1 MHVVKASVSQ
11 SGLLLV
17 LPNMTPRLL
26 IECWNR
32 DLIEMLVVKVSA
44 SNVQFQVDPH
54 ILHMQFGQVVAV
66 VGRQSKIDCN
76 HLLVSRPLPQLTD
89 LPGCEPSGSNCP
101 FLAGKEE
108 LLDFHSDS
116 QASGMLV
123 CVHVSCYPST
133 HCCMWPAGGMHA
145 ASPP

>member
-11 SGLLLV
+11 LGLLLV

-54 ILHMQFGQVVAV
+54 ILHMQFGQVVVA

-76 HLLVSRPLPQLTD
+76 HLLVSPPPPQLTD

-101 FLAGKEE
+101 FLVGKEE
-108 LLDFHSDS
+108 LLDFHSDF
-116 QASGMLV
+116 QVLV
-123 CVHVSCYPST
+123 GRGRGLECLVKVRV
-133 HCCMWPAGGMHA
+133 AQFA
-145 ASPP
+145 